1 MTDDFSITDVA
12 VAASQG
18 WKLELIYDTRGYFAH
33 AVVPAAHSSFKFP
46 YDVMQFVWSRAKLND
61 AVCQR
66 ALRLVSAS
74 ELAGK
79 SKTKKA
85 RK

>member
-1 MTDDFSITDVA
+1 MTDDFSIADVA

-18 WKLELIYDTRGYFAH
+18 WKLELVYDARGYFAH
-33 AVVPAAHSSFKFP
+33 AVVPAARSSFKFP
-46 YDVMQFVWSRAKLND
+46 HDAMQFVWTRAKLND